1 LAVKKGGSHTFKRKT
16 AAKMLIVKTDAQC
29 TDLRIGKLL
38 VDYVDKTL
46 TPTEETK
53 FEQHVRDCLA
63 CGAMLINA
71 MELRHAASQ
80 SHR

>member
-1 LAVKKGGSHTFKRKT
+1 
-16 AAKMLIVKTDAQC
+16 MLIVKTDAQC

-53 FEQHVRDCLA
+53 FEEHARDCLA
-63 CGAMLINA
+63 CGAMFMNA

-80 SHR
+80 SRR

>member
-1 LAVKKGGSHTFKRKT
+1 
-16 AAKMLIVKTDAQC
+16 MLIVKTDAEC
-29 TDLRIGKLL
+29 TDPRIGKLL
-38 VDYVDKTL
+38 VDYVDQKL
-46 TPTEETK
+46 APADESK